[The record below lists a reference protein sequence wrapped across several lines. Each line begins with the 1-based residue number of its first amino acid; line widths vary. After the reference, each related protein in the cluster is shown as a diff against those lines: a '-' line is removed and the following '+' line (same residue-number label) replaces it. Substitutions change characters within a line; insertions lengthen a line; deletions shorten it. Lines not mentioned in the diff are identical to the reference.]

1 MHVRENVVWM
11 PAGWV
16 FENVLELVAAKLRVD
31 DPLLGETFLEARPY
45 VGIGSLDLSM
55 LDEGQFRLVIQAA
68 ETAYEQVVQEG
79 PGAFHDPSFYPAF
92 AERFSEW
99 KALLRSDRRS
109 NGDHNPAGRLV
120 VANGVWKAPGW
131 LFDMA
136 LEDLAV
142 ALPIEAASLGTLLIA
157 SRTFKGTTSCDLR
170 AIDPALLQQLRDASG
185 RLRAN
190 YSEGKR
196 RAFSA
201 PSFLLEVTPRLIE
214 LDSLLH
220 SSASG

>member
-1 MHVRENVVWM
+1 M

-16 FENVLELVAAKLRVD
+16 FENVLELVAAKLGVD
-31 DPLLGETFLEARPY
+31 DPSLGETFLEARTH
-45 VGIGSLDLSM
+45 VGIGYLDLSE
-55 LDEGQFRLVIQAA
+55 LDEGQFRLVIEAA

-109 NGDHNPAGRLV
+109 NGDHNPAGRLI
-120 VANGVWKAPGW
+120 VANGVWEAPGW
-131 LFDMA
+131 LFDMV
-136 LEDLAV
+136 LEHLAV
-142 ALPIEAASLGTLLIA
+142 ALPTEADSLSTLLMA
-157 SRTFKGTTSCDLR
+157 SRTFKGTASCDLR
-170 AIDPALLQQLRDASG
+170 AIGPELLQQLREASG
-185 RLRAN
+185 RLRA

-201 PSFLLEVTPRLIE
+201 PSFLAEVTPRLVE
-214 LDSLLH
+214 LDGLLH
-220 SSASG
+220 STASG